1 MMRVKPINLRLYRRF
16 DADLIA
22 LNEHIP
28 VNVVIEAL
36 LDAYAKGK
44 RMRIIPEKCIPFN
57 IGNRKGIHLTVTVR
71 SEESSKLMAQIRPG
85 FRNQFCKSILRD
97 ALVTDPLWVYFSDN
111 EYTKRENER
120 IHDIIHSEEVI
131 VLPFG
136 LRKKE
141 YRSLLGVEL
150 ERKKKEKREDYETE
164 KKIEEKIEEKTD
176 EKKEEKNE
184 IRTEEKI
191 NTESEQFHFKPKLD
205 LSEIEGWSEET
216 ETTSEKETAT
226 DDQDFYDAFESLFG

>member
-1 MMRVKPINLRLYRRF
+1 MKVKPINLRLYRRF

-36 LDAYAKGK
+36 LDAYAKGR

-57 IGNRKGIHLTVTVR
+57 IGNKKGIHLTVTVR
-71 SEESSKLMAQIRPG
+71 SEEANRLLALIRPG
-85 FRNQFCKSILRD
+85 FRNQFCKSVLRD

-111 EYTKRENER
+111 HYTEKENER
-120 IHDIIHSEEVI
+120 IHNIIDSEDVI

-141 YRSLLGVEL
+141 YRSILGVRL
-150 ERKKKEKREDYETE
+150 ERKNKEKYEDYETE
-164 KKIEEKIEEKTD
+164 KKQEEKLEEDIEEKKVEEK
-176 EKKEEKNE
+176 KGKE
-184 IRTEEKI
+184 TEP
-191 NTESEQFHFKPKLD
+191 EQFVFKPKLD
-205 LSEIEGWSEET
+205 LTDIEGWSEEEMT
-216 ETTSEKETAT
+216 ETTDVSDTKKET
-226 DDQDFYDAFESLFG
+226 DDQDFYDAFDSLFG

>member
-1 MMRVKPINLRLYRRF
+1 MRVKPINLRLYRRF

-28 VNVVIEAL
+28 FNVVIEAL

-44 RMRIIPEKCIPFN
+44 RMRIIPEKCLPFN

-97 ALVTDPLWVYFSDN
+97 ALVTDPLWVYFSDDQ
-111 EYTKRENER
+111 YTKRENER
-120 IHDIIHSEEVI
+120 IHGIIDSEAVI

-136 LRKKE
+136 LKKKE

-150 ERKKKEKREDYETE
+150 ERKKKEKREDYETG
-164 KKIEEKIEEKTD
+164 KKHEEN
-176 EKKEEKNE
+176 KEEKKVE
-184 IRTEEKI
+184 ETKTEENIKKE
-191 NTESEQFHFKPKLD
+191 TEQFIFKPKLD
-205 LSEIEGWSEET
+205 LSNIERWTEVEDTAGKEEET
-216 ETTSEKETAT
+216 EP
-226 DDQDFYDAFESLFG
+226 DDQDFYDAFDSLFD

>member
-1 MMRVKPINLRLYRRF
+1 MRVKPINLRLYRRF

>member
-1 MMRVKPINLRLYRRF
+1 MRVKPINLRLYRRF

-71 SEESSKLMAQIRPG
+71 SEDASRLIAQIKPG

-97 ALVTDPLWVYFSDN
+97 ALVTDPLWVYFSDQQ
-111 EYTKRENER
+111 YTERENER
-120 IHDIIHSEEVI
+120 IQGIIASEEVI

-141 YRSLLGVEL
+141 YRSILGVEL
-150 ERKKKEKREDYETE
+150 ERKRTEKINETE
-164 KKIEEKIEEKTD
+164 KISKEERKT
-176 EKKEEKNE
+176 EKKEERE
-184 IRTEEKI
+184 EGLQREEKI
-191 NTESEQFHFKPKLD
+191 KAESGSLIFKPKLD
-205 LSEIEGWSEET
+205 LSNIEGWSEEETT
-216 ETTSEKETAT
+216 ETTDETETKET
-226 DDQDFYDAFESLFG
+226 DDQDFYDAFDSLFN